1 VASRCIGYKRNGEP
15 CSLSA
20 QGGTDWCWAHNP
32 QHAEERAKLA
42 SKAAKSKGPAAELV
56 ELRGLIRRY
65 MDEVEKGKLE
75 KGKASVLAQ
84 LAGVA
89 GRLYE
94 AERRIYETQEL
105 AAKIEELELTMQAQ
119 RQESGGSWYYGS

>member
-1 VASRCIGYKRNGEP
+1 MVARCSGYKKDGTP
-15 CSLSA
+15 CSLAARGESVY
-20 QGGTDWCWAHNP
+20 CWAHDPEHQEQRTKN
-32 QHAEERAKLA
+32 AVKGG
-42 SKAAKSKGPAAELV
+42 KARGPAAELV

-65 MDEVEKGKLE
+65 MTAVEEGKLE

-119 RQESGGSWYYGS
+119 RQEGGSWYVS

>member
-1 VASRCIGYKRNGEP
+1 MVARCSGYKKDGTP
-15 CSLSA
+15 CSLAARGESVY
-20 QGGTDWCWAHNP
+20 CWAHDPEHQEQRTKN
-32 QHAEERAKLA
+32 AVKGGKARA
-42 SKAAKSKGPAAELV
+42 PAAELV

-94 AERRIYETQEL
+94 AERRIVETEQL
-105 AAKIEELELTMQAQ
+105 AAKVAELEDLIEHQAQ
-119 RQESGGSWYYGS
+119 RGVHYGA

>member
-20 QGGTDWCWAHNP
+20 QGGADWCWAHNP
-32 QHAEERAKLA
+32 QHAQERTKLA

-56 ELRGLIRRY
+56 ELRGRIRNY
-65 MDEVEKGKLE
+65 MDAVEKGTLE

-94 AERRIYETQEL
+94 AERRILETQEL
-105 AAKIEELELTMQAQ
+105 AGRLEELELTIQTQ
-119 RQESGGSWYYGS
+119 QQSGGGYYYGTS